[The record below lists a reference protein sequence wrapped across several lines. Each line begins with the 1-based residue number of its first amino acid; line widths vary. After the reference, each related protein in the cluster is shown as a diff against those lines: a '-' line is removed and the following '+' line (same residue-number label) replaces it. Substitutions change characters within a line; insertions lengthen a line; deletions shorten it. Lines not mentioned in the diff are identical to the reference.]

1 MHFRV
6 LMHFLIKNGKIMGHK
21 FHIPNLINAFF
32 WFVYTYEIFA
42 LLSNFY
48 DFDIDSYIT
57 KALKSINQAYAP
69 TKITNMRWKET
80 FLLHF
85 RYSKQDIHNRVA
97 SFRTLLLRQP
107 YHPATTTTTT
117 NAAATIKE
125 NHHINGLHERY
136 RFTFEYI

>member
-1 MHFRV
+1 
-6 LMHFLIKNGKIMGHK
+6 MHFLIKNGKIMGHK

-32 WFVYTYEIFA
+32 WFVYTHEIFA

-48 DFDIDSYIT
+48 DFDIDSYIYT

-136 RFTFEYI
+136 RFTFEYIYLGTI